1 MREPNFLPA
10 IPTAI
15 GIAGASL
22 LTGVLIALG
31 LWEMALPTAI
41 LTGYFIWQIARRTK
55 AIINSLIRLREAVKQ
70 LPEGNLPGLSTAPG
84 VELARLATALD
95 EMVSRIREEL
105 GKLEHDRDRLG
116 AVFTSMRDAVIT
128 TGKTGRVALINPAAE
143 RLFQVKAEDVVGRS
157 VLEVIRHHQ
166 LAYIMQSTM
175 TTGLATTLEFET
187 FDVPPRHFQVEIAP
201 VHNMRGK
208 RSGAVAVLHDVTEL
222 RQLERIRTEF
232 VANVSHELRT
242 PITSI
247 RGYLETLL
255 DGAMDDH
262 ETCRHFLTV
271 LNDEAERLTNLVND
285 LLDLS
290 HLEEDNAQPEVELIE
305 VAAAAERCLELIAPL
320 AQEKEIAISQQI
332 SPGLFVK
339 MNGELLRQAIINLL
353 DNAVKYTPTG
363 GKVWIEAD
371 RVPEGNTVQIKVCDT
386 GPGIPSQ
393 HLNRLFERFYRVDK
407 ARSRALGGT
416 GLGLSIVKHIVESS
430 GGQVWAESTLGK
442 GSCFIISLDGYDAS
456 GAPFELAPEPEPP
469 QQEIS
474 SANPQ

>member
-1 MREPNFLPA
+1 MREPNFLPP

-15 GIAGASL
+15 GITCASL
-22 LTGVLIALG
+22 LTGVLITLG
-31 LWEMALPTAI
+31 LWEMALPVAI
-41 LTGYFIWQIARRTK
+41 LAGYFIWQSARRTK
-55 AIINSLIRLREAVKQ
+55 AVNAALVRLREAISQ

-84 VELARLATALD
+84 VELARLATSLD
-95 EMVSRIREEL
+95 EMNNRVREQL

-128 TGKTGRVALINPAAE
+128 TGKSGRVALINPVAE

-166 LAYIMQSTM
+166 LAHVMQSTM

-187 FDVPPRHFQVEIAP
+187 FDVPPRHFQVEVAP
-201 VHNMRGK
+201 VHNMRGQ
-208 RSGAVAVLHDVTEL
+208 RSGAVAVLHNVTEL
-222 RQLERIRTEF
+222 RRLEHIRTEF

-262 ETCRHFLTV
+262 QTCRHFLTV
-271 LNDEAERLTNLVND
+271 VSDEAERLTNLVND

-290 HLEEDNAQPEVELIE
+290 HLEEDTTQPESELIE

-320 AQEKEIAISQQI
+320 AQEKEIAVSQEI
-332 SPGLFVK
+332 TPGLFVK
-339 MNGELLRQAIINLL
+339 INHDLLRQAIINLL
-353 DNAVKYTPTG
+353 DNAVKYTPPG
-363 GKVWIEAD
+363 GHVWIEAD
-371 RVPEGNTVQIKVCDT
+371 RTPDGEQVRIKVCDT

-393 HLNRLFERFYRVDK
+393 HLSRLFERFYRVDK

-416 GLGLSIVKHIVESS
+416 GLGLSIVKHIVELS
-430 GGQVWAESTLGK
+430 GGQVSVESTLGK
-442 GSCFIISLDGYDAS
+442 GSCFIITLQGYDS
-456 GAPFELAPEPEPP
+456 TGAPFKPTLASDGSQPD
-469 QQEIS
+469 
-474 SANPQ
+474 